1 MAILYKHVLMCI
13 NTIVIRDCAVEDDVV
28 LCKECFINSEHKNHD
43 VIVWKSGGTGDY
55 CDCGDPEAFSSYP
68 DCYQH

>member
-1 MAILYKHVLMCI
+1 M
-13 NTIVIRDCAVEDDVV
+13 EDDVV
-28 LCKECFINSEHKNHD
+28 LCKECFINSEQKNHD